1 LRREDGQTIGV
12 MEHWVWAGIS
22 AGVADGAADVGGAT
36 ALGRARGGRGGSLQC
51 AELLR
56 QQLSLWL
63 DGDVLRG
70 KHPLLQAMSDLDA
83 AADADAHEDEHPCP
97 HADPDADAHPQPYTN
112 ADEHAEAA
120 DGNRHAQSHA
130 DVYLHTY
137 LYTDTNIYP
146 DIILF

>member
-1 LRREDGQTIGV
+1 MLCYSKQGTAGLVVAVEEYDRRFFLRRENGQAIGA

-36 ALGRARGGRGGSLQC
+36 ALGRARGGCGGSLQC

-70 KHPLLQAMSDLDA
+70 KHPLL
-83 AADADAHEDEHPCP
+83 
-97 HADPDADAHPQPYTN
+97 
-112 ADEHAEAA
+112 
-120 DGNRHAQSHA
+120 
-130 DVYLHTY
+130 
-137 LYTDTNIYP
+137 
-146 DIILF
+146 